1 MRKKS
6 PGGIEREMD
15 EIRRSMEPDVADLRD
30 HIESQFVTKQV
41 KQTVRQRL
49 SQAADRSKANL
60 RAKQQELADSA
71 KSSLSL
77 ARRRISSGRGE

>member
-71 KSSLSL
+71 KNSLSL